1 MIGKKCI
8 VAVDDSGII
17 LKMLGKLLSGEYA
30 YYGFSKGMRA
40 LKFLKETRIPHLII
54 LDIEMPEIDGYQM
67 LEMIRK
73 KDELK
78 EVPVLFLTSN
88 NDKEH
93 VIKAIKTGANDYIVK
108 PIDENVFMD
117 KVRGLLKE
125 EKYSWDNV

>member
-17 LKMLGKLLSGEYA
+17 LKMLEKLLSGEYA

-78 EVPVLFLTSN
+78 E
-88 NDKEH
+88 
-93 VIKAIKTGANDYIVK
+93 
-108 PIDENVFMD
+108 
-117 KVRGLLKE
+117 
-125 EKYSWDNV
+125 WQ